1 MSRIVCF
8 VSLLAA
14 GIACWPG
21 NAAAQLGKGGSGLDL
36 ASSAPVLLN
45 APTVQKDLELTPEQM
60 AKGKELAAEFQ
71 AEMLRSVLSL
81 VGNPFELA
89 GLPPVER
96 EAKLRDV
103 KAKGELLGRSLS
115 EKYKPKAAAILS
127 PEQAKRLQQ
136 IGWQAAGASA
146 LTDPQIAG
154 ELALSEEQKSKL
166 GAILK
171 EFAQKQ
177 SAAAAGA
184 ALGAADPKVVFAK
197 IWEGMQERD
206 AAVAKLLTAE
216 QAEKYQVLRGK
227 PIDVKAVAEEMMQLA
242 APIQG
247 PKPFK
252 K

>member
-1 MSRIVCF
+1 MARIFCF
-8 VSLLAA
+8 LALLTA
-14 GIACWPG
+14 GFASWPG
-21 NAAAQLGKGGSGLDL
+21 SAVAQLGKGGAGLDL

-71 AEMLRSVLSL
+71 AEMLRAVLGL

-89 GLPPVER
+89 ALPPAQR
-96 EAKLRDV
+96 EAKLREV
-103 KAKGELLGRSLS
+103 KAKGELLGRTLS
-115 EKYKPKAAAILS
+115 EKYKPKAEALLS
-127 PEQAKRLQQ
+127 PEQAARLQQ
-136 IGWQAAGASA
+136 IGRQAAGASI
-146 LTDPQIAG
+146 LGDPQLAK

-166 GAILK
+166 SGVLK
-171 EFAQKQ
+171 DFAQKQ

-184 ALGAADPKVVFAK
+184 ALGATDSKEVFAK
-197 IWEGMQERD
+197 IWEAMQERD
-206 AAVAKLLTAE
+206 AAAAKLLTAE
-216 QAEKYQVLRGK
+216 QAEKYAALRGK